1 MDLRKAK
8 RESAFPELRRP
19 PRFIHLRP
27 TIEDLETFWQDF
39 IEPSS
44 ALSMDIETKGT
55 MITCVGIAPSPS
67 RAIIVPFFDE
77 ERSDGN
83 YWRTTREER
92 IAWKFIERCLNT
104 PGKRVFGHNF
114 SYDAQYLW
122 GKMGIP
128 LTQWTD
134 DTMLMHH
141 ALQIEMKKSLGFLAS
156 IYSDE
161 LAWKFMVKHRI
172 AGREGK
178 KEDL

>member
-1 MDLRKAK
+1 
-8 RESAFPELRRP
+8 
-19 PRFIHLRP
+19 
-27 TIEDLETFWQDF
+27 
-39 IEPSS
+39 
-44 ALSMDIETKGT
+44 
-55 MITCVGIAPSPS
+55 
-67 RAIIVPFFDE
+67 
-77 ERSDGN
+77 
-83 YWRTTREER
+83 
-92 IAWKFIERCLNT
+92 
-104 PGKRVFGHNF
+104 
-114 SYDAQYLW
+114 
-122 GKMGIP
+122 MGIP